1 MIKVGDPIRFI
12 LDLNYGQQKSYKA
25 VTGRIIYINHRHRYF
40 VIEYDTRG
48 GKMRQCH
55 KFAEGIE
62 RDYSHADPG
71 QPRQIQSKHG
81 CAIF

>member
-1 MIKVGDPIRFI
+1 MIHVGDPIRFI
-12 LDLNYGQQKSYKA
+12 PDLNFGPLKSYRA
-25 VTGRIIYINHRHRYF
+25 VTGRIIYINRAHRYF
-40 VIEYDTRG
+40 VIEYETRG

-62 RDYSHADPG
+62 RDYSKHDPT